1 MSLVSKILGRGHGK
15 EASGGVSEDDRLAAD
30 RARQLSVP
38 AMQSNEDQEAV
49 RARMEE
55 ELAAQRARRQQAA
68 QAD

>member
-1 MSLVSKILGRGHGK
+1 MSLVSKILGRGRGK
-15 EASGGVSEDDRLAAD
+15 GTSGKVSEDDRLAAD

-55 ELAAQRARRQQAA
+55 ELAAQRTRRQQAA